1 LQCYFKYGIFCFDID
16 GAYEGGCMSLAQRI
30 RQRREQL
37 VMSQSELAR
46 RTGVPQSRISEFEN
60 GSKTGMTLDTA
71 KRLARVLGV
80 SIDYLAG
87 TWDEDEGEPHVA
99 VSPAVARR

>member
-1 LQCYFKYGIFCFDID
+1 
-16 GAYEGGCMSLAQRI
+16 MSLAQRI

-87 TWDEDEGEPHVA
+87 TWDEEEGDTHA
-99 VSPAVARR
+99 AVAPAAARR

>member
-1 LQCYFKYGIFCFDID
+1 
-16 GAYEGGCMSLAQRI
+16 MSLAQRI

-37 VMSQSELAR
+37 ALSQSELAR

-87 TWDEDEGEPHVA
+87 TWDEDEAEAHAAIP
-99 VSPAVARR
+99 PAAARG

>member
-1 LQCYFKYGIFCFDID
+1 LRVYFKYGIFYFDID

-37 VMSQSELAR
+37 AMSQSELAR
-46 RTGVPQSRISEFEN
+46 RTGVPQSRISEFEH

-87 TWDEDEGEPHVA
+87 TWDEDEAEDHAAAP
-99 VSPAVARR
+99 PAGARG

>member
-1 LQCYFKYGIFCFDID
+1 
-16 GAYEGGCMSLAQRI
+16 
-30 RQRREQL
+30 
-37 VMSQSELAR
+37 
-46 RTGVPQSRISEFEN
+46 
-60 GSKTGMTLDTA
+60 MTLDTA